1 MDTLLEVANLRV
13 NFRVYGGVLKVLDG
27 VNFKVGEGEKIGLLG
42 ETGCG
47 KTTTMKAVMRILA
60 SNAIIPMS
68 SPRSTIFYQKKDV
81 LSLGIRQLQRI
92 RRSSMSMIFQDPTA
106 SLNPVFKVGTQLMD
120 VIKYSESEISGKSP
134 SKEETRQRALNILK
148 EVALPDPERIMEN
161 YPIQLSGGMRQ
172 RVCIAM
178 ALVSAR
184 TLLIA
189 DEPGT
194 SLDVTIQ
201 DQILRLLKE
210 SVEDRGTSIIL
221 ISHALGTVKGLADR
235 TYVMYGGSMVE
246 VARTEDV
253 FSKPLHPYTQGLF
266 KAVPKL
272 TGGGIPEGIQGKVP
286 DYLNP
291 PRGCRFSPRC
301 THTMGICEKNLPP
314 SFRVDES
321 HEVACFLYKE

>member
-1 MDTLLEVANLRV
+1 MKPLLEVANLRV
-13 NFRVYGGVLKVLDG
+13 SFRVYGGVLKVLDG
-27 VNFKVGEGEKIGLLG
+27 VNFKVGKGEKIGLLG

-47 KTTTMKAVMRILA
+47 KTTTMKAVMRVLA
-60 SNAIIPMS
+60 SNAIIPMI
-68 SPRSTIFYQKKDV
+68 SPRSTIYYQKKDV
-81 LSLGIRQLQRI
+81 LSLGIRHLQRI

-120 VIKYSESEISGKSP
+120 MIKYSESEISGKSP
-134 SKEETRQRALNILK
+134 SKGETRQRALNALS
-148 EVALPDPERIMEN
+148 EVALPDPERILDN

-184 TLLIA
+184 DLLIA

-210 SVEDRGTSIIL
+210 LVEDRGTSIIL

-246 VARTEDV
+246 AARTEDV

-266 KAVPKL
+266 RAVPKL

-286 DYLNP
+286 NYLNP
-291 PRGCRFSPRC
+291 PMGCRFSPRC
-301 THTMGICEKNLPP
+301 THRMDICEKNPPP
-314 SFRVDES
+314 SFRVGEG